1 MNAHIGIQE
10 NNFKVTWYQLEP
22 RLTFSGLISFE
33 TALDAAMLD
42 QPEHYEAIG
51 RALITELFSMREQWM
66 GLEGLGG
73 LGSIDNDF

>member
-1 MNAHIGIQE
+1 MNTHIGIE
-10 NNFKVTWYQLEP
+10 EDKFKVTWYQLEP
-22 RLTFSGLISFE
+22 RLRFNGLISFE

-66 GLEGLGG
+66 KLNG

>member
-1 MNAHIGIQE
+1 MNTHIGIE
-10 NNFKVTWYQLEP
+10 EDKFKVTWYQLEP
-22 RLTFSGLISFE
+22 RLRFNGLISFE

-66 GLEGLGG
+66 GLGG